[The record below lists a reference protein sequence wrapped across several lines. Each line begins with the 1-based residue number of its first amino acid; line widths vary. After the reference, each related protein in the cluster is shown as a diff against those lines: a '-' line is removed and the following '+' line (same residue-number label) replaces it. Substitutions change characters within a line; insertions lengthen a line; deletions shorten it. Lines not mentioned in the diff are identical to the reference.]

1 MKQLARGLEIP
12 STSSR
17 DELRTM
23 IEGKLGDLRHDP
35 RNTQV
40 VLQEAETGV
49 NIGLQDA
56 DGVFLIVKLLV
67 ADLGKHDDPPGE
79 TVDDTGDETGVVDEL
94 RAALREAQEQQAVRD
109 REIAR
114 LYEQLEKE
122 KERYK
127 KLWSLNC
134 AQLAEF
140 DGTISAKDEEIERL
154 KSRLHSVSDES
165 SLPRGSPLRTP
176 LEGETEDILPAH
188 WRGRAPPVEMFS
200 GEDSENTLDDWLPAL
215 VRAADWNGWT
225 KPELLIQLAG
235 HLKGRAHQEWS
246 LLPET
251 EKSEYK
257 KGVRAL
263 RARLDPGSKALAA
276 QDFRHAAQDE
286 NEKVGDFIR
295 RIEKT
300 FRRAYGHDTMLSE
313 TRDALLYAQLQEGLK
328 YDLMKAPAVSG
339 ALNYQALCVAAKS
352 EERRLAELQ
361 KSKYYQLPQL

>member
-1 MKQLARGLEIP
+1 
-12 STSSR
+12 
-17 DELRTM
+17 M
-23 IEGKLGDLRHDP
+23 IEGKLGDLGHDP

-114 LYEQLEKE
+114 LQEQLEKE
-122 KERYK
+122 ERYK

-140 DGTISAKDEEIERL
+140 DGTISAKNEEIEQL
-154 KSRLHSVSDES
+154 KSRLHSCSDES
-165 SLPRGSPLRTP
+165 SLLRGSPLRAS

-188 WRGRAPPVEMFS
+188 RRGRAPPVEMFS
-200 GEDSENTLDDWLPAL
+200 GQDSENTLDDWLPAL
-215 VRAADWNGWT
+215 VRAPEWNEWT

-235 HLKGRAHQEWS
+235 HLKGHAHQEWS

-251 EKSEYK
+251 EKSEYE

-295 RIEKT
+295 RI
-300 FRRAYGHDTMLSE
+300 RRAYGHDTMLSE